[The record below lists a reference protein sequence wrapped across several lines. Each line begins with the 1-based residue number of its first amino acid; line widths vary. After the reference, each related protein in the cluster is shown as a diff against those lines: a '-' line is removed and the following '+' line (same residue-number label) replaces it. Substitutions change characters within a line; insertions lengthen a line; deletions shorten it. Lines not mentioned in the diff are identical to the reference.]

1 MIIHNIPQ
9 HLEDG
14 STNPEWKALRVG
26 KPTASRMA
34 DLMATIK
41 TGEAAARRDYKF
53 QILAEQLTGEPQDSG
68 FVNDEMRWGIAN
80 EGSARDRY
88 EVEKGVFVDQC
99 AFATHATLAAGA
111 SPDGL
116 IGEDGILEIKCP
128 KTSTHV
134 GYLMDGTFPSK
145 YRYQVQWQL
154 ACTDRQ
160 WCDFVSY
167 DPRLPEDLQ
176 FFCIRVNRDNEFI
189 QWLEAEVQKFLAEVA
204 DMLSALHARK
214 AA

>member
-1 MIIHNIPQ
+1 MIIHDIPQ

-26 KPTASRMA
+26 KPTASRMS

-41 TGEAAARRDYKF
+41 TGEAASRRDYKF
-53 QILAEQLTGEPQDSG
+53 QILAELLTSEPQDSG
-68 FVNDEMRWGIAN
+68 FVNDEMRWGIAQ
-80 EGSARDRY
+80 EGPARDRY

-99 AFATHATLAAGA
+99 AFATHPTIAAGA

-116 IGEDGILEIKCP
+116 IGDDGILEIKCP
-128 KTSTHV
+128 KTATHMS
-134 GYLMDGTFPSK
+134 YLMDGAMPSK

-154 ACTDRQ
+154 ACTERQ
-160 WCDFVSY
+160 WCDFVSF

-176 FFCIRVNRDNEFI
+176 FFCVRVKRDEELIRTMET
-189 QWLEAEVQKFLAEVA
+189 EVEKFLAEVNTMIA
-204 DMLSALHARK
+204 QLRK
-214 AA
+214 KTL